1 MSSAFTAR
9 EMTLLAC
16 ALRSMETVPK
26 LNYAKMAELAG
37 MSNQNSAANA
47 WREIRKKID
56 AVDENAETMADVTTP
71 KTPKAAGRKRKTK
84 DADGDDDAEME
95 ATPKATGRKRKT
107 KDADGDD
114 DAEMEATPKKKRSRK
129 PAAAKESGDV
139 EAEKTTPGP
148 KKGGRKPA
156 TPKGTPKVD
165 ETTVAKEVDGA
176 DPKMEDS
183 EFAAYEDMVTS
194 GDEV

>member
-95 ATPKATGRKRKT
+95 ATPK
-107 KDADGDD
+107 
-114 DAEMEATPKKKRSRK
+114 KKRSRK